1 MSAFTVQPGFS
12 FANAANVCCPP
23 ILWKNTRSPAQN
35 IDG

>member
-1 MSAFTVQPGFS
+1 M
-12 FANAANVCCPP
+12 FAQAENVGSPP